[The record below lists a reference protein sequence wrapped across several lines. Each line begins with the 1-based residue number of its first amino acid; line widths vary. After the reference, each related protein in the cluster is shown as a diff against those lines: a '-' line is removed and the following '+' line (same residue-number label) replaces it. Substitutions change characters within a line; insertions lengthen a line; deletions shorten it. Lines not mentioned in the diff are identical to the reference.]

1 MEGFDLNLV
10 NLLAILVAAW
20 LGGAFA
26 RKLGYPA
33 ILGELLIGIILGPAL
48 LGWLEY
54 TESIRVLSEVGIILL
69 MAYIGIEIDFRD
81 LKKASWA
88 GFMAAI
94 GGFLVP
100 FVLGFFIIQ
109 WFGGTAI
116 SGLFVGIA
124 VGVTSLATKS
134 RILVDLKL
142 LNTRVAYILMAGALI
157 SDTLALLVFAGIMS
171 FADPGS
177 IDLIGLVIVAGKAV
191 AFFVVTIT
199 IGLYALPRLGSYLS
213 RLKFRNSTFYFTILL
228 IITFGYAEL
237 AELAGMHSILGAFMA
252 GLFIKDNL
260 FPKNISKEVNKTFY
274 DVSIGFMAPIFFVS
288 AGFFVSLSVF
298 QTDLTMLVTI
308 ILMAMIAKILGTALF
323 YLPTRNG
330 WREGITIGAG
340 MNGRGAVEIIIAGIG
355 LEMGIIDQNI
365 FSILVFMAIFTTMTV
380 PFLLKWTTD
389 WLRGRGELVAMSQR
403 SGYLIL
409 GVNPLSLLMAN
420 HLKDQ
425 SAVCLMDSNQDSV
438 SRAKDMG
445 YKCIHGNALKE
456 EVMAEAGGATYEAFI
471 GMTGNTEVNILAA
484 RLALES
490 FKVPQNNVI
499 VSRSESGA
507 GMEMLEWINATSLFA
522 AGIDINYWLNRI
534 RNDEFVEELL
544 DIKSKTGARDWV
556 KKMRAGEE
564 NMLPLFIMDLSGK
577 KRLFSFGEILEP
589 GEKVVIL
596 K

>member
-1 MEGFDLNLV
+1 MEGFDLNLI

-20 LGGAFA
+20 LGGAVA
-26 RKLGYPA
+26 RRLGYPA
-33 ILGELLIGIILGPAL
+33 ILGELLIGIVLGPGL

-81 LKKASWA
+81 LKKASWP

-100 FVLGFFIIQ
+100 FIFGFLIIQ

-134 RILVDLKL
+134 RILIDLKL
-142 LNTRVAYILMAGALI
+142 LNTRVAYILMAGALV

-171 FADPGS
+171 FAEPGS
-177 IDLIGLVIVAGKAV
+177 LDLVGLVIVVGKAV

-199 IGLYALPRLGSYLS
+199 IGLYVLPKLGRYLS

-288 AGFFVSLSVF
+288 AGFFVSVSVF
-298 QTDLTMLVTI
+298 QTDLPMLIII
-308 ILMAMIAKILGTALF
+308 ILMAVIAKIIGTALF
-323 YLPTRNG
+323 YLPTGNG

-389 WLRGRGELVAMSQR
+389 WLRRRGELVLVSRR

-409 GVNPLSLLMAN
+409 GVNPLSIRIAS
-420 HLKDQ
+420 HLKEQ
-425 SAVCLMDSNQDSV
+425 ASVSLMDSNMDTV
-438 SRAKDMG
+438 KYAKEAG
-445 YKCIHGNALKE
+445 YRCIHGNALKE
-456 EVMAEAGGATYEAFI
+456 EVMAEAGAGSFETFI
-471 GMTGNTEVNILAA
+471 GMTENTEVNILAVH
-484 RLALES
+484 LAVES
-490 FKVPQNNVI
+490 FQIPQNHVV

-507 GMEMLEWINATSLFA
+507 GMDMLERNNATSMFA
-522 AGIDINYWLNRI
+522 AGIDINYWMNRI
-534 RNDEFVEELL
+534 RNDEFVEELVDL
-544 DIKSKTGARDWV
+544 EEKTGAREWV
-556 KKMRAGEE
+556 KKMRTREE
-564 NMLPLFIMDLSGK
+564 PLLPLLIVDHSGK
-577 KRLFSFGEILEP
+577 KRLFNYGAIIEP
-589 GEKVVIL
+589 GEKVVVL